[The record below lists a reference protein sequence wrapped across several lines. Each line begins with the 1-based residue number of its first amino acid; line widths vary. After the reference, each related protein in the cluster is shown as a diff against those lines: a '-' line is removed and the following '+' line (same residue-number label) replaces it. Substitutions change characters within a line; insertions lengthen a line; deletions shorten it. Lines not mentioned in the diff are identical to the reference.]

1 MRECNIGGQAVIEG
15 VMMRNP
21 EYTAIAVRKPNK
33 AIHLFKAPT
42 KSLTKRF
49 KFLKLPLLRGVVAL
63 IESMSTGIKAISYSA
78 RVAGVEEEELTGK
91 DIIFAV
97 VVAIFFAVV
106 VFMIVPTVITRYL
119 SFNITSPVILNL
131 IEGIIR
137 VIIFLLYVVSIS
149 RMKDIRRVFE
159 YHGAEHKVIHC
170 YEAGKDLNV
179 ENVKEFSTLHPRCG
193 TGFLMIV
200 MVVSILLFSF
210 FGWPDLIKRIV
221 SRIVLLPLVA
231 GISYE
236 VIKLAGRSQNFVIKT
251 IITPGLWLQKLTTRE
266 PDEDQIRVAI
276 KALKGII
283 DSDNQEVKENA

>member
-1 MRECNIGGQAVIEG
+1 MKECNIGGQAVIEG

-21 EYTAIAVRKPNK
+21 EYTAIAVRKPDK
-33 AIHLFKAPT
+33 TIHLFREPT

-49 KFLKLPLLRGVVAL
+49 KFLKLPFLRGVVAL
-63 IESMSTGIKAISYSA
+63 VESMSTGIKAISYSA
-78 RVAGVEEEELTGK
+78 RVAGVEEEELTKK
-91 DIIFAV
+91 DVIFAV
-97 VVAIFFAVV
+97 IVAVFFAVV
-106 VFMIVPTVITRYL
+106 LFVILPTVITKYL

-131 IEGIIR
+131 IEGMIR

-149 RMKDIRRVFE
+149 TMKDIRRVFE

-170 YEAGKDLNV
+170 YEAGMDLNV
-179 ENVKEFSTLHPRCG
+179 ENVKGFSTLHPRCG

-210 FGWPDLIKRIV
+210 LGWPGLIKRIV
-221 SRIVLLPLVA
+221 SRIVFLPLVA

-236 VIKLAGRSQNFVIKT
+236 VIKLVGRSKNSVIKT

-266 PDEDQIRVAI
+266 PDDDQIRVAI
-276 KALKGII
+276 KALKEII
-283 DSDNQEVKENA
+283 DNDNQEVKENA